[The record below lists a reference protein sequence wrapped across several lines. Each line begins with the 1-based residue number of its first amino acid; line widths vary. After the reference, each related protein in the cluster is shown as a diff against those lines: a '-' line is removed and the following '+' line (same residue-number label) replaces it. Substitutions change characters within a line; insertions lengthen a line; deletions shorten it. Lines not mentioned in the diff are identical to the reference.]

1 MPSTY
6 TPTPPATDT
15 VSSHRPEQSP
25 LILGREMGL
34 FVSPLASGWHREA
47 WELNLAHG
55 VLGAV
60 LEPLGDTFSFLR
72 QPQTVVFLLP

>member
-1 MPSTY
+1 MVSPH
-6 TPTPPATDT
+6 PP
-15 VSSHRPEQSP
+15 ELSP

-34 FVSPLASGWHREA
+34 FVSSLASGWHREA

-55 VLGAV
+55 VLGAM
-60 LEPLGDTFSFLR
+60 LEPLGDAFSLLR